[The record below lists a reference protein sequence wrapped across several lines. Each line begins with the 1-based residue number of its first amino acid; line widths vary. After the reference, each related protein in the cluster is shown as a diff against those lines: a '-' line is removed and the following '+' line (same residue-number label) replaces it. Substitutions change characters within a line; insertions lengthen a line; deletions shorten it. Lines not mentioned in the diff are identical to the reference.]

1 MAQLVEPNQ
10 VGKREQLFDI
20 IALDDYKE
28 KPLLAMIPK
37 EQKLQNMQISWQA
50 DQYATPDTGGSA
62 DGTPVGNIENAAAD
76 RARIYVYAQKF
87 RRTAGVGSIAEEI
100 SKVAG
105 ASEGEMAM
113 AIDKKL
119 EEISRDIESALG
131 SDNATQAEASTA
143 VPYKL
148 RGLGDWIASSAQTVL
163 PVDSNYRTPADSIK
177 NTAMASLTEAI
188 FKGVLE
194 SVFTTYGK
202 SQDLDLVCGT
212 ALKKVITG
220 FTQTSSGST
229 NTQVSVRSFNANLSE
244 RKITANITIYEGDF
258 NTIKTHTSLLLAQT
272 GTAAPSVTGACR
284 GYVLPMDRLSI
295 HWGWQPKVTP
305 LAPDGSGPRAMI
317 EAVVGLACKN
327 PKVLGKFN
335 ATSLT

>member
-87 RRTAGVGSIAEEI
+87 RRTAGVGSVAEEI

-119 EEISRDIESALG
+119 EEISRDMEAALG

-148 RGLGDWIASSAQTVL
+148 RGLGDWITNSAQTVL
-163 PVDSNYRTPADSIK
+163 PVDSNYRTPTASI
-177 NTAMASLTEAI
+177 NATATASLTEVL

-212 ALKKVITG
+212 ALKKAITG
-220 FTQTSSGST
+220 FTQTSSSSAST
-229 NTQVSVRSFNANLSE
+229 VSIRSFNANLSE
-244 RKITANITIYEGDF
+244 KKITANITIYEGDF
-258 NTIKTHTSLLLAQT
+258 NTIKTHVSLLLGQT
-272 GTAAPSVTGACR
+272 GTTATDAAR
-284 GYVLPMDRLSI
+284 GYVLPMDRLSL
-295 HWGWQPKVTP
+295 HYGWQPKVTP

-317 EAVVGLACKN
+317 EAVLGLCVKN

-335 ATSLT
+335 ATS